1 MVLST
6 ILNFPRLGT
15 AGLENIVAFD
25 VDVVDRDDADCSE

>member
-6 ILNFPRLGT
+6 ILNF
-15 AGLENIVAFD
+15 GLENIVAFD